1 MNLSHPLLP
10 AVGMVLVTAAV
21 WVRLYFERIGEMRQR
36 RIPASQLATSRQAAA
51 SLQNVNSADN
61 LRNLF
66 EIPVLFYTLCLALF
80 VTKLG
85 TPVTLAGC
93 WLYVLLRATHSA
105 IHCTYN
111 KVMHR
116 FYVYAVS
123 TALLFLLWVV
133 LAAGLLRSGGA

>member
-1 MNLSHPLLP
+1 
-10 AVGMVLVTAAV
+10 MVLVTAAV

-36 RIPASQLATSRQAAA
+36 CIPARQLATSRQAAA
-51 SLQNVNSADN
+51 ALEKVNSADN

-66 EIPVLFYTLCLALF
+66 EIPVLFYTLCLALY

-85 TPVTLAGC
+85 SPITLAGS

-111 KVMHR
+111 NVMHR

-123 TALLFLLWVV
+123 TALLFLLWAI
-133 LAAGLLRSGGA
+133 L

>member
-1 MNLSHPLLP
+1 VLPLNYSHPLLP

-21 WVRLYFERIGEMRQR
+21 WVRLYFERIGEMRQG
-36 RIPASQLATSRQAAA
+36 RISAGQLATSRQAAA
-51 SLQNVNSADN
+51 VLQNVTSADN

-66 EIPVLFYTLCLALF
+66 EIPVLFYTLCLALL

-93 WLYVLLRATHSA
+93 WLYVILRATHSA
-105 IHCTYN
+105 IHCSYN
-111 KVMHR
+111 RVMHR

-123 TALLFLLWVV
+123 TALLFMLWAV
-133 LAAGLLRSGGA
+133 LAVGLLR